1 LVKHKINKS
10 IQLFRLTLK
19 KGIYM
24 EIGNTHKKHLLGFTL
39 MKGFDIKIGYTH
51 KKK

>member
-1 LVKHKINKS
+1 
-10 IQLFRLTLK
+10 
-19 KGIYM
+19 M